1 MLKLWRKSKLPQ
13 TAIELGGNM
22 QKTDWT
28 QLWLGYERKRDCGN
42 RAYVTKVALVGFS
55 AENRVVAHA
64 LEELK
69 SGIGGMLGHA
79 VDLMPDADDAPLV
92 LKNCAAGEDEKESV
106 AHGIKKEGFS
116 LMEQE
121 GVLTISAVDEKGL
134 LYGVFHLLRLIAM
147 EKPLN
152 GIRQMSNPDNPLR
165 MYDHW
170 DNMDGSIER
179 GYSGESF
186 FFRKDEI
193 LVDQRTRD
201 YARLVSSIGINGVVI
216 NNVNVKQAATWLI
229 TERYFKELAALSEI
243 FADYG
248 IRLYLSLNFAAPM
261 ELGGLDSADPLE
273 PRVREWWQEKMKE
286 VFARIPNLGGFLVKA
301 DSEGRPGPFTY
312 GRTQAEGANMLA
324 DMVKPYGGLIIWR
337 CFVYN
342 CTQDWRDYRTDRAR
356 AGYDNFIAQ
365 DGDYRDNVILQI
377 KNGPMDF
384 QIREPVSPLLGG
396 LKKTNQMLE
405 VQVAQEYTGQQ
416 IDVCYLVPLF
426 REVLDFRTYCK
437 ENYSA
442 EERCDITENCNA
454 KEGIGVQETC
464 GMQGHC
470 DTVADIIS
478 GRTYGNVNTG
488 FAAVCNT
495 GNDMNWTGNDLAAAN
510 FYGFGRLAFCSTLSA
525 EEIAEEWIRLSLS
538 NEAEAVEKVKKILL
552 DSRAVYEKY
561 TCPLGIGWMVTPS
574 THYGCSVDGYEYS
587 RWGTYHRADHLGL
600 GVDRSR
606 RGTGYA
612 QQYNEPNASMYD
624 DRETCPEELLLF
636 FHHVPYTYRLKSGKT
651 LIQHIYDTH
660 FEGVEAVEEMIGLWE
675 SLEGRIPER
684 AYRTVRERFDR
695 QLDNAREW
703 RDQVNS
709 YFYRKSGI
717 GDEKGRQIY

>member
-1 MLKLWRKSKLPQ
+1 
-13 TAIELGGNM
+13 M

-28 QLWLGYERKRDCGN
+28 QLWLNYERKQDCGN
-42 RAYVTKVALVGFS
+42 GAYAAKAALVGFS
-55 AENRVVAHA
+55 SENRIVAHA

-69 SGIGGMLGHA
+69 SGIRGMLGKEIEM
-79 VDLMPDADDAPLV
+79 MPDAAGALLV
-92 LKNCAAGEDEKESV
+92 LKNCDAEEGEKGSV
-106 AHGIKKEGFS
+106 AHGIKKEGFF
-116 LMEQE
+116 LAERE
-121 GVLTISAVDEKGL
+121 GVLTLSAVDENGL

-147 EKPLN
+147 ERPLK
-152 GIRQMSNPDNPLR
+152 GIRQLSNPDNPLR

-186 FFRKDEI
+186 FFRQDEI

-201 YARLVSSIGINGVVI
+201 YARLVSSVGINGVVI

-229 TERYFKELAALSEI
+229 TERYFTKLAALSEI

-261 ELGGLDSADPLE
+261 ELGGPDSADPLD
-273 PRVREWWQEKMKE
+273 PRVRKWWQDKMEE
-286 VFARIPNLGGFLVKA
+286 VFTNIPNLGGFLVKA

-426 REVLDFRTYCK
+426 REVLDFRTYC
-437 ENYSA
+437 NGGSGG
-442 EERCDITENCNA
+442 D
-454 KEGIGVQETC
+454 
-464 GMQGHC
+464 GHSDVTGSC

-495 GNDMNWTGNDLAAAN
+495 GNNMNWTGNDLAAAN
-510 FYGFGRLAFCSTLSA
+510 FYGFGRLAFSSALSA

-538 NEAEAVEKVKKILL
+538 NEAEVVEKVKKILL

-561 TCPLGIGWMVTPS
+561 TSPLGIGWMVSPN

-600 GVDRSR
+600 GVDRSS

-612 QQYNEPNASMYD
+612 QQYHEPNASMYD
-624 DRETCPEELLLF
+624 HRETCPEELLLF
-636 FHHVPYTYRLKSGKT
+636 FHHVPYTYRLRSGKT

-660 FEGVEAVEEMIGLWE
+660 FEGVEEVKEMIGLWE
-675 SLEGRIPER
+675 SLEGKIPES

-695 QLDNAREW
+695 QLYNAEEW

-717 GDEKGRQIY
+717 GDEKGRKIY

>member
-1 MLKLWRKSKLPQ
+1 
-13 TAIELGGNM
+13 M
-22 QKTDWT
+22 QKKDWT
-28 QLWLGYERKRDCGN
+28 QLWLNYEKRQDCGN
-42 RAYVTKVALVGFS
+42 SVYVTKAVLAGFS

-64 LEELK
+64 LEELNN
-69 SGIGGMLGHA
+69 GIYGMLGTA
-79 VDLMPDADDAPLV
+79 VCMVSDAGEASLV
-92 LKNCAAGEDEKESV
+92 LEKRTD
-106 AHGIKKEGFS
+106 IKKEGFS
-116 LMEQE
+116 LQEQE
-121 GVLTISAVDEKGL
+121 GVLTLSASDENGI

-147 EKPLN
+147 DQSLK
-152 GIRQMSNPDNPLR
+152 GIRQHVVPDDPLR

-186 FFRKDEI
+186 FFRQEKI
-193 LVDQRTRD
+193 LTDRRTRD
-201 YARLVSSIGINGVVI
+201 YARLVASVGINGVVI

-229 TERYFKELAALSEI
+229 TERYFKDLAALSEI

-248 IRLYLSLNFAAPM
+248 IKLYLSLNYAAPL
-261 ELGGLDSADPLE
+261 ELGGPDSADPLE
-273 PRVREWWQEKMKE
+273 PEVRQWWERKMEE
-286 VFARIPNLGGFLVKA
+286 VFREIPNLGGFLVKA

-324 DMVKPYGGLIIWR
+324 DAVKPFGGIIIWR

-342 CTQDWRDYRTDRAR
+342 CTQDWRDKKTDRAR

-396 LKKTNQMLE
+396 LRRTNQMLE

-416 IDVCYLVPLF
+416 IDVCYLIPLF
-426 REVLDFRTYCK
+426 KEVLDFH
-437 ENYSA
+437 
-442 EERCDITENCNA
+442 
-454 KEGIGVQETC
+454 TC
-464 GMQGHC
+464 CGEVH
-470 DTVADIIS
+470 DTVSDLIS
-478 GRTYGNVNTG
+478 GRTYGNTNTG

-495 GNDMNWTGNDLAAAN
+495 GNDRNWTGNDLAAAN
-510 FYGFGRLAFCSTLSA
+510 FYGFGRLAFCHGLSA
-525 EEIAEEWIRLSLS
+525 EEIAEEWIRMSLS
-538 NEAEAVEKVKKILL
+538 NDAEVVEKVKGILL
-552 DSRAVYEKY
+552 GSRRTYEKY

-600 GVDRSR
+600 GVDRSS

-612 QQYNEPNASMYD
+612 RQYHEPNASRYD
-624 DRETCPEELLLF
+624 DPETCPEELLLF
-636 FHHVPYTYRLKSGKT
+636 FHHMPYTYRLKSGKT

-660 FEGVEAVEEMIGLWE
+660 FEGVAEVEEMIGVWE
-675 SLEGRIPER
+675 SLEGKVPEKV
-684 AYRTVRERFDR
+684 YRTVRERFDR
-695 QLDNAREW
+695 QLYNAREW

-717 GDEKGRQIY
+717 GDEQGREIYS

>member
-1 MLKLWRKSKLPQ
+1 
-13 TAIELGGNM
+13 M

-28 QLWLGYERKRDCGN
+28 QLWLNYERKQDCGN
-42 RAYVTKVALVGFS
+42 GVYAAKAALLGFS

-69 SGIGGMLGHA
+69 GGIRGMLGHT
-79 VDLMPDADDAPLV
+79 VEMVSDAADAFLV
-92 LKNCAAGEDEKESV
+92 LKNGAAEKDDRASV
-106 AHGIKKEGFS
+106 SYGIKKEGFS
-116 LMEQE
+116 LLEQG
-121 GVLTISAVDEKGL
+121 GVLTLSAADENGL

-147 EKPLN
+147 ERPLK
-152 GIRQMSNPDNPLR
+152 GIRQLSNPDNPLR

-186 FFRKDEI
+186 FFRQDEI
-193 LVDQRTRD
+193 LADQRTRD
-201 YARLVSSIGINGVVI
+201 YARLVSSVGINGVVI

-229 TERYFKELAALSEI
+229 TERYFKKLAVLSEI

-248 IRLYLSLNFAAPM
+248 IRLYLSLNFAAPL
-261 ELGGLDSADPLE
+261 ELGGPDSADPLE
-273 PRVREWWQEKMKE
+273 PQVRQWWQGKMKE
-286 VFARIPNLGGFLVKA
+286 VFTHIPNLGGFLVKA

-426 REVLDFRTYCK
+426 REVLDFRTHCMDHCGLEGSGDAK
-437 ENYSA
+437 AVCS
-442 EERCDITENCNA
+442 ERKDADVRGN
-454 KEGIGVQETC
+454 G
-464 GMQGHC
+464 
-470 DTVADIIS
+470 DTVSDIIS

-495 GNDMNWTGNDLAAAN
+495 GNDRNWTGNDLAAAN
-510 FYGFGRLAFCSTLSA
+510 FYGFGRLAFCNTLSP

-538 NEAEAVEKVKKILL
+538 NAPEVVEKVKKILL

-561 TCPLGIGWMVTPS
+561 TSPLGIGWMVTPN

-600 GVDRSR
+600 GVDRSS

-612 QQYNEPNASMYD
+612 QQYYEPNASMYD

-660 FEGVEAVEEMIGLWE
+660 FEGVEEVEAMIGLWE
-675 SLEGRIPER
+675 SLEGKVPER
-684 AYRTVRERFDR
+684 IYHTVRERFDR
-695 QLDNAREW
+695 QLYNAREW

-717 GDEKGRQIY
+717 GDEKGRKIY